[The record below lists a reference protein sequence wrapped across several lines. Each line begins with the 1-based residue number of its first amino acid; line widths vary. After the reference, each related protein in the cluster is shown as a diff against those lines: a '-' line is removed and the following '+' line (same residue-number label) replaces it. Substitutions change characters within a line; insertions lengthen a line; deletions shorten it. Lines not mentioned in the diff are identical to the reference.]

1 MKNYWE
7 STTMPREVHRN
18 LVTGDWTPSRKRMT
32 CPSCRGEGVKYLR
45 SREGRSKYTCR
56 DCDGSGEISHG
67 LQIRIQYRRVAPPDE
82 PKTDE
87 GPVAGAQVIG
97 TKLGVYE
104 TQELGLELFR
114 RSVAQDP
121 IPSLADNPDDDWQAR
136 QFREARDSL
145 IDRFLGAAKSVA
157 QVRWTDN
164 PFGDDSPTDRM
175 VEQLTAAA
183 MQAIGNLG
191 PELTR
196 LQSTGATYRQA
207 AETVARAAVPAEPV
221 EFEPEEGD
229 PDWVHPDER
238 TES

>member
-1 MKNYWE
+1 MKNYWD

-32 CPSCRGEGVKYLR
+32 CPSCRGDGVKYLR

-56 DCDGSGEISHG
+56 DCDGTGKVSHG
-67 LQIRIQYRRVAPPDE
+67 LQMRIEYRRVAPPDE
-82 PKTDE
+82 LRTDE

-114 RSVAQDP
+114 RAVAQDP
-121 IPSLADNPDDDWQAR
+121 IPALADNPDDDWQAR
-136 QFREARDSL
+136 RFREARHSL
-145 IDRFLGAAKSVA
+145 IERFLDAAESVA

-164 PFGDDSPTDRM
+164 PFGGDSPTDRM
-175 VEQLTAAA
+175 VEQLTAAT
-183 MQAIGNLG
+183 MSAIGNLG
-191 PELTR
+191 SELTR

-207 AETVARAAVPAEPV
+207 VETAARAAVPAEPV

-229 PDWVHPDER
+229 WDYEGAD
-238 TES
+238 S